1 MKKII
6 TKGNQIFIVLYTSIY
21 VLFFM
26 ALISYEIR
34 DLFIKP
40 DYVSQRYDYFYSNPA
55 DVIIGL
61 TILFIISAYPL
72 IVIINMLI
80 ISKKLINIE
89 KKLIIKCKS

>member
-34 DLFIKP
+34 D
-40 DYVSQRYDYFYSNPA
+40 
-55 DVIIGL
+55 
-61 TILFIISAYPL
+61 
-72 IVIINMLI
+72 
-80 ISKKLINIE
+80 
-89 KKLIIKCKS
+89 